1 MRALLIDDHTLF
13 TQSLQFLLEDLK
25 PELECERAVSIA
37 EAVAR
42 PGPFDFIV
50 LDYGLPDS
58 DGLLGLKRLLNVHEG
73 AAVMFLSGDP
83 RPGLVR
89 EVVEAGAGGF
99 VSKTANVDA
108 LLEALGT
115 MLAGGVYLPPDSAHT
130 EASQAAV
137 DPLST
142 LSPRQRDCVLK
153 LALGKP
159 NKTIARELGLGES
172 TVKTHISAAFKAL
185 GVGSRTEA
193 AFKVSALK
201 LRPSSGDLFA
211 TPPDT
216 AATLSPA
223 MPPSAMGG
231 GLSGMGGCSA

>member
-13 TQSLQFLLEDLK
+13 TQSLQFLLEDLN

-50 LDYGLPDS
+50 LDYVLPDS

-73 AAVMFLSGDP
+73 AAIMFLSGEV
-83 RPGLVR
+83 RPDLVH

-99 VSKTANVDA
+99 VSKAADVDT

-115 MLAGGVYLPPDSAHT
+115 MLAGGVYLPPDSISAH
-130 EASQAAV
+130 SQASPVAV

-185 GVGSRTEA
+185 GVSSRTEA

-201 LRPSSGDLFA
+201 LRPSSGDLH
-211 TPPDT
+211 T
-216 AATLSPA
+216 SPA
-223 MPPSAMGG
+223 PSVAPPPSAMGD
-231 GLSGMGGCSA
+231 GLIGMGCPA